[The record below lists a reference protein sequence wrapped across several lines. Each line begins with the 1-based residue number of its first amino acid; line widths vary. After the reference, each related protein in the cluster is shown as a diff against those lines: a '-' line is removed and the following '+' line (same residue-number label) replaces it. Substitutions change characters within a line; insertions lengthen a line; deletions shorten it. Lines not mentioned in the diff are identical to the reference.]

1 MAKETENAWD
11 RILANKDPRWKEHK
25 FTFEHP
31 LKLRSYKLEPDRAIP
46 LPSPL
51 YIVMDGVKIRIN

>member
-1 MAKETENAWD
+1 MSKKNNWD
-11 RILANKDPRWKEHK
+11 KILANKNTQWEERK

-31 LKLRSYKLEPDRAIP
+31 LKLRSYKLKPNKAIP

-51 YIVMDGVKIRIN
+51 YIVMDGVKIRVN